1 MPPRQSR
8 PSHPFLGGSILCYI
22 VAASLALFIISCPI
36 TYPIPPMIAAMVNT
50 IFGKVVV
57 VILALALFGAHPII
71 GALGLVAAYELIKR
85 SEMQKKPA
93 AGAYIHTEARK
104 ARTLSALNQFPVT
117 VEETVIAK
125 QIPYT
130 FNHTAGPSASYKP
143 VLDNLHDAAKL
154 Q

>member
-1 MPPRQSR
+1 
-8 PSHPFLGGSILCYI
+8 
-22 VAASLALFIISCPI
+22 
-36 TYPIPPMIAAMVNT
+36 MIAAMVNT

-57 VILALALFGAHPII
+57 VILALALFGAHPVI

-85 SEMQKKPA
+85 SERQKKPA
-93 AGAYIHTEARK
+93 AGAYIHTEAHK

-130 FNHTAGPSASYKP
+130 FNHVAGTGAPYKP
-143 VLDNLHDAAKL
+143 AVLDNLHDAAKL
-154 Q
+154 